1 MIDRDH
7 KKLSVRQQ
15 CELVEVHRS
24 NLYYQ
29 PKPKVDD
36 SILMNKIHE
45 LWLKRPI
52 YGYRRI
58 TQILKREGSRVNYK
72 RILRLMREMNLQA
85 LYPKKNLSRPGANH
99 KIYPYL
105 LKELNIDRPNQ
116 VWASDITY
124 IKLPQGVVYLVALI
138 DLYSRYIVAWELSN
152 CIDRTFC
159 MVMLEKAFK
168 KGTPEIVNTDQG
180 AQFTSQEW
188 ISRLEQEGIRISM
201 DGVGR
206 CMDNIYIERFWRTLK
221 YEDMHLMAYED
232 MRDAHEKISDYINFY
247 NSERLHSSLGYKT
260 PTEVYE
266 RREHVITNCKKI
278 FKQKPKEQ
286 PLGCLSF

>member
-1 MIDRDH
+1 MINRDYQR
-7 KKLSVRQQ
+7 LSVRQQ
-15 CELVEVHRS
+15 CELVEIHRS

-29 PKPKVDD
+29 PRPKADD
-36 SILMNKIHE
+36 SILMNKVHE
-45 LWLKRPI
+45 LWLKRPF

-58 TQILKREGSRVNYK
+58 TQALKWEGHRLNYK

-85 LYPKKNLSRPGANH
+85 LYPKKNLSKPGANH

-105 LKELNIDRPNQ
+105 LKGLTIDHPNQ
-116 VWASDITY
+116 VWATDITY
-124 IKLPQGVVYLVALI
+124 IKLSQGVVYLVALI
-138 DLYSRYIVAWELSN
+138 DLFSRYIVSWELSN

-159 MVMLEKAFK
+159 IVMLERAFK
-168 KGTPEIVNTDQG
+168 RGLPEIINTDQG

-188 ISRLEQEGIRISM
+188 ISRLEQDDIQISM

-232 MRDAHEKISDYINFY
+232 MRDAYNKISAYIHFY

-260 PTEVYE
+260 PAEVYE
-266 RREHVITNCKKI
+266 RNKNVITDCKKI
-278 FKQKPKEQ
+278 VKQECIEEG
-286 PLGCLSF
+286 LICLSF

>member
-7 KKLSVRQQ
+7 QKLSIRQQ
-15 CELVEVHRS
+15 CDLIEVHRS
-24 NLYYQ
+24 SLYYQ
-29 PKPKVDD
+29 VRPKADD
-36 SILMNKIHE
+36 SVLMNKVHE
-45 LWLKRPI
+45 LWLKRPF

-58 TQILKREGSRVNYK
+58 TQNLKREGRAVNYK
-72 RILRLMREMNLQA
+72 RTLRLMREMNLQA
-85 LYPKKNLSRPGANH
+85 LYPKKNLSKPGAGH

-105 LKELNIDRPNQ
+105 LRNLSIDRPNQ
-116 VWASDITY
+116 VWATDITY

-138 DLYSRYIVAWELSN
+138 DVYSRYIVSWELSN

-159 MVMLEKAFK
+159 IVMLEKALK
-168 KGTPEIVNTDQG
+168 KATPDIVNTDQG

-188 ISRLEQEGIRISM
+188 ISRLEQEGIQISM

-206 CMDNIYIERFWRTLK
+206 CIDNIYIERFWRTLK

-232 MRDAHEKISDYINFY
+232 MRDAHKKISTYINFY

-260 PTEVYE
+260 PAEVYE
-266 RREHVITNCKKI
+266 RNENVITDCKKI
-278 FKQKPKEQ
+278 FKQEPKGEA
-286 PLGCLSF
+286 LVCLSF